1 MSDELSIQGALE
13 ETTLADLFRSLA
25 RNGETAVITVEA
37 ANRHDSIYFRS
48 GKIVF
53 AVSSDPDLGLA
64 EVLLRGGELSLE
76 RYQRATEN
84 VGGAQRIGSVLVEL
98 GYLQSDELM
107 RALER
112 QVKMVVVS
120 ALALRTGSYTIEFTT
135 QFNRDIPGLPI
146 NTERLLL
153 DGVQTIESWT
163 LISRGIGAMT
173 RTLRK
178 SEAGAVRSYNLD
190 FTEDESYIYDLLS
203 EPQSLASILQRSYL
217 SDFAT
222 CRTLWAL
229 LAAGLLEEG
238 EAAHGAK
245 RRSAAAD
252 EMELES
258 KVERYNGAFQAI
270 FALVFEKIGDHS
282 FDFVDR
288 VARHLSP
295 GMLPYLSGIS
305 LLNEGRLDFDQL
317 LNNLI
322 SSGSDDQAAI
332 VETLLDEL
340 LCGWILEI
348 RAEFGAELDEPI
360 AVVVESLG
368 V

>member
-1 MSDELSIQGALE
+1 MSEELSIQGALE
-13 ETTLADLFRSLA
+13 ETTLADLCRSLA

-37 ANRHDSIYFRS
+37 ADRHDSIYFRE

-53 AVSSDPDLGLA
+53 AASSDPDLGLA
-64 EVLLRGGELSLE
+64 EVLLRGGELSLDQYE
-76 RYQRATEN
+76 LATES
-84 VGGAQRIGSVLVEL
+84 VGGSHRIGSVLVEL
-98 GYLQSDELM
+98 GYLQTDALM
-107 RALER
+107 RAVER
-112 QVKMVVVS
+112 QVKMIVVS
-120 ALALRTGSYTIEFTT
+120 ALALRSGSYTIDFTAR
-135 QFNRDIPGLPI
+135 FNRDIPGLPI
-146 NTERLLL
+146 QTERLLL
-153 DGVQTIESWT
+153 DGVQQIEYWT
-163 LISRGIGAMT
+163 LISRGIGGIA

-178 SEAGAVRSYNLD
+178 SESGAVRSYNID
-190 FTEDESYIYDLLS
+190 FSEDESYIYDLLS

-229 LAAGLLEEG
+229 LAAGLVEEE
-238 EAAHGAK
+238 EAAEGVE
-245 RRSAAAD
+245 RRSAVAD

-258 KVERYNGAFQAI
+258 KVERYNGVFQAI
-270 FALVFEKIGDHS
+270 FALVFQKIGDHT

-295 GMLPYLSGIS
+295 GMLPYLSGVS
-305 LLNEGRLDFDQL
+305 LLNEGRIDFDQL

-322 SSGSDDQAAI
+322 SSGSQNQSAV

-348 RAEFGAELDEPI
+348 RAEFGAELDEPV
-360 AVVVESLG
+360 AGVVGSLD